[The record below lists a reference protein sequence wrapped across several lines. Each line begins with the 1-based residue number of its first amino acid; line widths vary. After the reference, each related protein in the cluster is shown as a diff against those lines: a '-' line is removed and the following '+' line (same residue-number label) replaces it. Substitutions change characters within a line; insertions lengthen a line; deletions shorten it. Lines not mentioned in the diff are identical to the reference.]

1 MKKILLVLGCLG
13 LVVCPAM
20 AGERWSAESCKHLQ
34 EMKADTYA
42 NASGTRGMREFLA
55 FELTPILLFQK
66 SHCGIDTLAELE
78 AAQGE
83 NKRARQE
90 RRGASSPAP
99 RQPLHCDT
107 TPKAYGGSYL
117 DCN

>member
-1 MKKILLVLGCLG
+1 MKWWTLVLGCYGFLAG
-13 LVVCPAM
+13 PAM

-42 NASGTRGMREFLA
+42 AQYGPEITQWQLI
-55 FELTPILLFQK
+55 PILLFQK
-66 SHCGIDTLAELE
+66 THCGIDTQAELIAAQE
-78 AAQGE
+78 AA
-83 NKRARQE
+83 KRVRLE
-90 RRGASSPAP
+90 RRGASSPPP